1 MSSIWSLVACGLNDG
16 EGTTF
21 VGVLDSTG
29 KVWRHPALA
38 AYADM
43 ASALNDWDHLEPV
56 LRELNPAD
64 GSPANEA
71 RLLAPLP
78 APGKLICAGA
88 NYRSHLQ
95 EMLGSGEVPAG
106 FEPFFFILP
115 ATSIIGSGETITI
128 PEDESARV
136 DWEAEL
142 GVVIGR
148 EAKDVSVDEA
158 LSVVA
163 GYTIVNDISS
173 RGYHRVADPLAPP
186 FAFDWLRSKGRDT
199 FTPIGPSVTPSWFI
213 PDPQSLPVQLRRN
226 GVLEQDGN
234 TLDMIFGVAQLIA
247 SASSIMT
254 LKPGD
259 VLATGTPA
267 GVGAGQGKGEFL
279 RVGDTLEVSIA
290 PLGTLCNE
298 VQGENLQAD
307 VKAAALG
314 GAARA

>member
-115 ATSIIGSGETITI
+115 ATSI
-128 PEDESARV
+128 
-136 DWEAEL
+136 
-142 GVVIGR
+142 IGR

>member
-1 MSSIWSLVACGLNDG
+1 MSSIWSLVACEPKG
-16 EGTTF
+16 EAGTTF

-29 KVWRHPALA
+29 QVWRHPALA
-38 AYADM
+38 AYADVT
-43 ASALNDWDHLEPV
+43 AVLNDWSALEPV
-56 LRELNPAD
+56 LRELRPAD
-64 GSPANEA
+64 GYPAEEA

-78 APGKLICAGA
+78 SPGKLICAGA

-106 FEPFFFILP
+106 FEPFFFLLP
-115 ATSIIGSGETITI
+115 STSIIGSDEAITI
-128 PEDESARV
+128 PEDASARV

-148 EAKDVSVDEA
+148 EAKDVSVEEA

-213 PDPQSLPVQLRRN
+213 PDPQALPVQLRRN

-279 RVGDTLEVSIA
+279 RVGDKLEVAIG
-290 PLGTLCNE
+290 PLGTLRNE
-298 VQGENLQAD
+298 VHGENGTAGL
-307 VKAAALG
+307 KPAALN